1 MRFISLS
8 IVITGLLYA
17 SVALTQFPPGPP
29 IPQAPQAS
37 AVNAEGAAVFQRECA
52 SCHIN
57 PSLDSRAPTRE
68 ALAGRTADAI
78 VAALTDG
85 AMRLQGV
92 RLSVAERRSV
102 SAFLTAATTQRPP
115 AAVAAESAAMCKTAT
130 RVSDP
135 NAGQHWNGWGGTATN
150 TRFQTAE
157 QSGLTAAQVPNLKVK
172 WAFGIEGVVQFR
184 VQPVVAGG
192 RVYVAS
198 ETGAVYSLDAKS
210 GCTYWVF
217 RAESGIR
224 TAISVGPNAVY
235 FADAKSNA
243 YAVDAATGRQ
253 LWIRKVEDHP
263 SARAT
268 GAPTLHEGKLYVPIT
283 GVAEENTLSRPD
295 YECCTFRGSVTSL
308 NAETG
313 AVIWKAYTVDEPKPR
328 GKSSTGAQLYG
339 PAGGGIW
346 SAPTI
351 DARRGLV
358 YVATG
363 NGYADPAQGTTDA
376 VVAFDLQ
383 TGKLKWASQVA
394 KDNWGMGCGNGPV
407 KNPNCPETVGPDY
420 DFSASPI
427 LATLA
432 SGRQLIIIP
441 QKSGI
446 GYALDPEKEG
456 ALVWK
461 YQAGRGSGIG
471 GVWGATVDAQQAYF
485 AVADQRTPAPGGLHA
500 VNLETGARVWYTPP
514 KAPLCVTGPGCSAA
528 QSAAVTAIPGVVFSG
543 SADGGLRGYSTK
555 DGSIIWEFN
564 TNKEFETINGVKA
577 KGGSMDMGGP
587 AVVGG
592 MLYVSSGNGGIVGM
606 PGNVLLAFGLE

>member
-1 MRFISLS
+1 MRIICLW
-8 IVITGLLYA
+8 IVVTGLLFA
-17 SVALTQFPPGPP
+17 GIALTQAPP
-29 IPQAPQAS
+29 APQAS
-37 AVNAEGAAVFQRECA
+37 AANAEGAAVFQRECA

-68 ALAGRTADAI
+68 ALGGRTADSI

-85 AMRLQGV
+85 AMRLQGA
-92 RLSVAERRSV
+92 RLSVEERRSV
-102 SAFLTAATTQRPP
+102 SAFLTAATAQRPP
-115 AAVAAESAAMCKTAT
+115 AAVAAESAALCKTPT

-135 NAGQHWNGWGGTATN
+135 NTGQHWNGWGGTATN

-157 QSGLTAAQVPNLKVK
+157 QSGLTATQVASLKVK
-172 WAFGIEGVVQFR
+172 WAFGIDGVVQFR

-210 GCTYWVF
+210 GCTNWVF

-224 TAISVGPNAVY
+224 TAISVGPRAVY
-235 FADAKSNA
+235 FADARSNA
-243 YAVDAATGRQ
+243 YAVDVVTGRQ
-253 LWIRKVEDHP
+253 LWIRKVEIHA

-268 GAPTLHEGKLYVPIT
+268 GAPTLYEGRLYVPIT

-295 YECCTFRGSVTSL
+295 YECCTFRGSVTAL
-308 NAETG
+308 NADTG
-313 AVIWKAYTVDEPKPR
+313 DVIWKSYTVDEPKPR
-328 GKSSTGAQLYG
+328 GKSSSGAQLYG

-363 NGYADPAQGTTDA
+363 NGYADPAQPTTDA
-376 VVAFDLQ
+376 VIAFDLQ

-427 LATLA
+427 LATLT
-432 SGRQLIIIP
+432 SGRQLIVIP

-500 VNLETGARVWYTPP
+500 VNLETGERVWYTPP
-514 KAPLCVTGPGCSAA
+514 KAPLCNAGPGCSAA
-528 QSAAVTAIPGVVFSG
+528 QSAALTGIPGVVFSG

-555 DGSIIWEFN
+555 DGAIIWEFN
-564 TNKEFETINGVKA
+564 TNKDFETVNGVKA
-577 KGGSMDMGGP
+577 KGGSMDLGGP

-606 PGNVLLAFGLE
+606 PGNVLLAFSVE

>member
-1 MRFISLS
+1 MRIIRLS
-8 IVITGLLYA
+8 IGTAGLLLA
-17 SVALTQFPPGPP
+17 GLALTQAPPS
-29 IPQAPQAS
+29 PQAPAANS
-37 AVNAEGAAVFQRECA
+37 EGAAVFQRECA
-52 SCHIN
+52 SCHVN
-57 PSLDSRAPTRE
+57 PPADSRAPTRE
-68 ALAGRTADAI
+68 ALGDRTTDAI

-85 AMRLQGV
+85 AMRLQGA
-92 RLSVAERRSV
+92 RLTVAERRSV
-102 SAFLTAATTQRPP
+102 SAFLTAATAQRPP
-115 AAVAAESAAMCKTAT
+115 VAITAESAALCKTPT

-135 NAGQHWNGWGGTATN
+135 NTGQHWNGWGGTVTN
-150 TRFQTAE
+150 TRFQSTE
-157 QSGLTAAQVPNLKVK
+157 QSGLMAAQVPNLKLK
-172 WAFGIEGVVQFR
+172 WAFGVDGVVQFR
-184 VQPVVAGG
+184 IQPVIAGG

-198 ETGAVYSLDAKS
+198 ETGAVYSLDAKT
-210 GCTYWVF
+210 GCTYWIF
-217 RAESGIR
+217 RAETGIR
-224 TAISVGPNAVY
+224 TAISVGPRAVY

-253 LWIRKVEDHP
+253 LWIRKVEEHP
-263 SARAT
+263 SGRAT
-268 GAPTLHEGKLYVPIT
+268 GAPTLYDGKLFVPIT
-283 GVAEENTLSRPD
+283 GVSEENTAAQPN
-295 YECCTFRGSVTSL
+295 YECCTFRGSVTAL

-313 AVIWKAYTVDEPKPR
+313 AVIWKAFTVDEPKPR

-346 SAPTI
+346 SSPTI
-351 DARRGLV
+351 DAKRGVV

-363 NGYADPAQGTTDA
+363 NGYADPAQSTTDA

-394 KDNWGMGCGNGPV
+394 KDNWAMGCGNGPV
-407 KNPNCPETVGPDY
+407 KNANCPETVGPDF

-432 SGRQLIIIP
+432 SGRQLIVIP

-446 GYALDPEKEG
+446 GYALDPDKEG

-485 AVADQRTPAPGGLHA
+485 AVADQLTSAPGGLHA
-500 VNLETGARVWYTPP
+500 VSLETGERMWYSPP
-514 KAPLCVTGPGCSAA
+514 KAPLCGTGRGCSAA
-528 QSAAVTAIPGVVFSG
+528 QSAALTAIPGVVFSG

-555 DGSIIWEFN
+555 DGAIIWEFN
-564 TNKEFETINGVKA
+564 TNKDFETVNGVKA

-592 MLYVSSGNGGIVGM
+592 MVYVSSGNGGIVGM